1 MLITNLYEQ
10 VLLEP
15 SSDSNSL
22 LIVSGYATASMADR
36 HFAELDGDI
45 GIKVI
50 YGMAYTDGVSV
61 VNDTM
66 FKKLEDNKPFE
77 CYYFTDPYP
86 VHSKV
91 YIWMYNSIPRKAF
104 VGSANYT
111 QGGFLGEYQWK
122 EAMAEVDPKKAY
134 EYFTLILKGSMEIDH
149 EDINEY
155 VGLFMPLK
163 KIDAESSD
171 KVVLPLLTRD
181 GKTGEASGL
190 NWGQRPGRNP
200 DQAYL
205 RIPSDVAE
213 SGYFPPRSFRFTV
226 RADDGFVFIAT
237 TAQDGSKAIHSPEGN
252 HIIGQYFRQRIGVE
266 SGQFVKIEDLLK
278 YGRTDVDFYKI
289 DNETFYMDF
298 SV

>member
-1 MLITNLYEQ
+1 MIVTNLYER

-15 SSDSNSL
+15 SSRSNSL

-36 HFAELDGDI
+36 HFADLDKGI

-66 FKKLEDNKPFE
+66 FKKLENNKPFK
-77 CYYFTDPYP
+77 CYYFSDPYP

-91 YIWMYNSIPRKAF
+91 YIWMYNSTPRKAF

-122 EAMAEVDPKKAY
+122 EAMAEVNPEKAF
-134 EYFTLILKGSMEIDH
+134 EYFSRILKGSMEIGH

-155 VGLFMPLK
+155 VGLFVPLEK
-163 KIDAESSD
+163 RENESSD
-171 KVVLPLLTRD
+171 KVVLSLLTRD
-181 GKTGEASGL
+181 GTTGKKSGL
-190 NWGQRPGRNP
+190 NWGQRTGRHL

-205 RIPSDVAE
+205 RIPSDVAK
-213 SGYFPPRSFRFTV
+213 SGYFPPRSIRFTV
-226 RADDGFVFIAT
+226 RTDDGFGFIAT

-252 HIIGQYFRQRIGVE
+252 HIIGQYFRRRIGIK
-266 SGQFVKIEDLLK
+266 SGQFVTLTDLLR